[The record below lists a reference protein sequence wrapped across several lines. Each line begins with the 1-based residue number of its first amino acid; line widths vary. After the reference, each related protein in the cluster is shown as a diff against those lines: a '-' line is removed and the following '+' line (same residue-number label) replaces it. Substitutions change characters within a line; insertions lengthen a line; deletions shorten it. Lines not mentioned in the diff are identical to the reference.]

1 MNSKKEKQVS
11 FKELKAVC
19 AFSLDGACLHADTQ
33 TGKCKPECCPAAK
46 GKGGKQ
52 NGQ

>member
-11 FKELKAVC
+11 FKEMKAVC

-33 TGKCKPECCPAAK
+33 TGKCKSECCPAVK
-46 GKGGKQ
+46 GKGGKRD
-52 NGQ
+52 GE